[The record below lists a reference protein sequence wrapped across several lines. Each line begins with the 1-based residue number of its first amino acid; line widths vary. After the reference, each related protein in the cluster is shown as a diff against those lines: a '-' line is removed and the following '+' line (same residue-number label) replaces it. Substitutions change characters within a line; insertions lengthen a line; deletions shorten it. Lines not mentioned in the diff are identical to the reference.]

1 MASVGLSDRQIIIPC
16 LYNSY
21 NNSNAG
27 RVHSTGLREMRR
39 KLHVHHVTKPVVKD
53 DSKLNICHMT
63 CFAYTCIVIFQFTS
77 HKLLHAVFV

>member
-1 MASVGLSDRQIIIPC
+1 VASVDLSDRQVTIPR

-39 KLHVHHVTKPVVKD
+39 NAHYKSRD
-53 DSKLNICHMT
+53 
-63 CFAYTCIVIFQFTS
+63 
-77 HKLLHAVFV
+77 